1 MALKIVVIVAAA
13 LILLMGFVGF
23 RRDLRRGVMTLAGTL
38 VGAIMVGFWSDRWG
52 QSLADRLGGSG
63 DPAWLTFV
71 VSSSIFLF
79 CALVVGYGGGM
90 LLGPKERAPFQRRL
104 VGALLGL
111 LNGVLVAAY
120 LLRFGAAGDGSLREM
135 VQDWLPAR
143 LLLDGLPLLF
153 LIVTVGIGL
162 LVVVRLLL
170 SLGGYAPAA
179 QTKPTLAASQQK
191 STPTAPS
198 SAAASGSA
206 APQPSNVG
214 DHDVLSKVN
223 DALRR

>member
-1 MALKIVVIVAAA
+1 MALKIVVGIAAA

-38 VGAIMVGFWSDRWG
+38 MGAIMVGFWSDRWG
-52 QSLADRLGGSG
+52 QSLADRLGSA
-63 DPAWLTFV
+63 DLQRPTFI
-71 VSSSIFLF
+71 VSSAIFLF

-104 VGALLGL
+104 AAALLGV
-111 LNGVLVAAY
+111 LNGTLVAGY
-120 LLRFGAAGDGSLREM
+120 LLHFGAASDGSLREM
-135 VQDWLPAR
+135 AQDWLPAR

-153 LIVTVGIGL
+153 LIVTIGIAL
-162 LVVVRLLL
+162 LVVVRILL

-179 QTKPTLAASQQK
+179 APKPAVASSQQK
-191 STPTAPS
+191 PASTAGS
-198 SAAASGSA
+198 SAAASNTTASPSSA
-206 APQPSNVG
+206 VG
-214 DHDVLSKVN
+214 DRDVLSKVN